1 MSLINKRTIYLAS
14 YIDTDYD
21 EYGNPIQIY
30 DKPVSIDNCVLNS
43 LNGSYDLAV
52 YGDSVKKMAKTLLDY
67 SWIDKIKEKDAIY
80 LYEISPEKEK
90 VNGENANYIVDAVLP
105 QNKKIVVYFKKRI

>member
-1 MSLINKRTIYLAS
+1 MSIINKRTIYLAS
-14 YIDTDYD
+14 YIDTNYD
-21 EYGNPIQIY
+21 DLGNPIQNY
-30 DKPVSIDNCVLNS
+30 DKPISIEKCVLNS
-43 LNGSYDLAV
+43 LSGSYDLAV
-52 YGDSVKKMAKTLLDY
+52 YGDSIKKMAKTLLDY

-80 LYEISPEKEK
+80 LYGASPKNEK